1 MTIVDEF
8 WDLVER
14 DLLPE
19 YLKDNGYLAGG
30 LRRPAEQ
37 LGGSDVEWFLAALRS
52 GLVQRLPKGELWL
65 PGSPS
70 RTTLFW
76 EHEKSISPRPITLYI
91 EGLVTVATAA
101 RLHYVFGWPKWC
113 LGFESSD
120 SAFDLVGIL
129 PRRKHEWLAG
139 EAKSTAGGV
148 GRLIGMIQ
156 ECGSKGPH
164 DDCLSGKA
172 VVLNSHRKWLGLV
185 RSRAPVFFAFGPD
198 RDWHVFE
205 VTHGPSKRIALK
217 DAPESALRCPISTP
231 AIAVKRL
238 PGSREGTG

>member
-1 MTIVDEF
+1 MSIVDEF

-30 LRRPAEQ
+30 FRRPAVE
-37 LGGSDVEWFLAALRS
+37 LGESDVEWFLAALRS
-52 GLVQRLPKGELWL
+52 GLVQRLPRGELWL

-91 EGLVTVATAA
+91 EGLVAVAAAA
-101 RLHYVFGWPKWC
+101 RLHYIFGWPKWC

-120 SAFDLVGIL
+120 SAFDLVGLL
-129 PRRKHEWLAG
+129 PRRTHEWIAG
-139 EAKSTAGGV
+139 EAKSTAEGV
-148 GRLIGMIQ
+148 ERLITMVQ

-164 DDCLSGKA
+164 DEGLHGKGLE
-172 VVLNSHRKWLGLV
+172 LNSHRKWLGLV
-185 RSRAPVFFAFGPD
+185 RSRAPVFFVFGPD

-205 VTHGPSKRIALK
+205 VTHGPAKAIALK
-217 DAPESALRCPISTP
+217 DAPESALRCPISTSAMP
-231 AIAVKRL
+231 VRSL
-238 PGSREGTG
+238 PGSWEGTV